1 MPAYPA
7 PLVTRD
13 RARNVGKRGA
23 VVAGQQHR
31 ALGKLDVDIA
41 LKEEGLDAVVAGGD
55 QHAPALGAGHD
66 GSLNV
71 GGVIVLGI
79 ALGSAVANVDGK
91 GLRRRGDAYAQL
103 ALAADKADQVA
114 LAGSQAIDI
123 GLDRIRGTGGL
134 IVDKDLPRIGT
145 GKVAA
150 IVELDNGRAGIAPD
164 NVRLHGSLPQ
174 M

>member
-1 MPAYPA
+1 M
-7 PLVTRD
+7 
-13 RARNVGKRGA
+13 
-23 VVAGQQHR
+23 
-31 ALGKLDVDIA
+31 
-41 LKEEGLDAVVAGGD
+41 
-55 QHAPALGAGHD
+55 
-66 GSLNV
+66 
-71 GGVIVLGI
+71 LGI

-150 IVELDNGRAGIAPD
+150 IVELDNSRAGIAPD